1 MPVELRVPQMG
12 ESISEATVLTW
23 LKKEGE
29 AFAAGEELVELETD
43 KANSAI
49 PAEQAGI
56 LQKILHREGDIVAP
70 NDVLAVLGEAAALAS
85 LPHLKRNP
93 NRSKPVRAHPTT

>member
-12 ESISEATVLTW
+12 ESITEATVLTW

-29 AFAAGEELVELETD
+29 SFAAGEDLVELETD
-43 KANSAI
+43 KANSAL

-56 LQKILHREGDIVAP
+56 LQKILHREGDTVAP
-70 NDVLAVLGEAAALAS
+70 NDVLALLGEGAGIAESSAPKA
-85 LPHLKRNP
+85 
-93 NRSKPVRAHPTT
+93 KPETAETSART